1 MPPFISERQE
11 AEVPNIREFT
21 NPDVNLNK
29 PEIGIEA
36 TAQSA
41 RHIGAYYHQIGAEAG
56 SAIRE
61 TGDMAVRYMDHQQI
75 SAGAAGY
82 STLFDQKTQEWN
94 DLAKNADP
102 NDPTVAQKFR
112 EENLEPAFEEFR
124 KQFSTER
131 SQQWAEGRIESLR
144 NHFTQKTS
152 ADMSTL
158 AGHALDV
165 NITQMATRLSNSVYR
180 DPTGLNAA
188 LEAVDS
194 AGAEMIK
201 TSPNLKAEHAS
212 KVQEEVIEKIKKQ
225 IVQSAAVGAVRTNP
239 DAGLKLAQDP
249 TYAKY
254 ISGREMD
261 QLTKEAQS
269 VDRNNRAWSKYEDQQ
284 KKQDQQRASDDA
296 VVDIRARLDNGQ
308 RIPRDAIWNNDT
320 LTRHDKE
327 HLVTI
332 MDQRARGA
340 AAQDDPQTK
349 QGFIDRFIDPTTTQ
363 PTKSEILR
371 AEAEERLSTKTGSI
385 LRQWVDADER
395 GITRDKVFKDT
406 LHGARQL
413 IGTDP
418 VGAGRYASFLEDFL
432 PKYQTLKRE
441 GKLPDNAL
449 NLRDPESLIS
459 KSMQQYQ
466 RPPAQ
471 IMIDHQMRGES
482 INLTAPGTTI
492 TGTQTTNIPA
502 VPDTLRTNP
511 NIAWSPSKGRWYDQ
525 STRKAYDTN
534 GKPL

>member
-1 MPPFISERQE
+1 
-11 AEVPNIREFT
+11 
-21 NPDVNLNK
+21 
-29 PEIGIEA
+29 
-36 TAQSA
+36 
-41 RHIGAYYHQIGAEAG
+41 
-56 SAIRE
+56 
-61 TGDMAVRYMDHQQI
+61 MDHQQI

-112 EENLEPAFEEFR
+112 EENLEPAFDEFR

-332 MDQRARGA
+332 MDQRARSV

-349 QGFIDRFIDPTTTQ
+349 QGFIDRFLDPTKTQ

-371 AEAEERLSTKTGSI
+371 AEAEERLSTKTGTI
-385 LRQWVDADER
+385 FRQWSDADEK

-406 LHGARQL
+406 LQSVRTMLGA
-413 IGTDP
+413 TDP
-418 VGAGRYASFLEDFL
+418 VGAERWANFVQDFL
-432 PKYQTLKRE
+432 PEYQDLKRQ
-441 GKLPDNAL
+441 GKLPANAL

-459 KSMQQYQ
+459 KSLEPYK
-466 RPPAQ
+466 RSPAEV
-471 IMIDHQMRGES
+471 MLYRTTHGMSGNLDLTGVGPS
-482 INLTAPGTTI
+482 TNLTGPGKTI
-492 TGTQTTNIPA
+492 TGIQVQDIPPGMSPTDA
-502 VPDTLRTNP
+502 MKQFKSGTKVRLPDGRIGTVP
-511 NIAWSPSKGRWYDQ
+511 
-525 STRKAYDTN
+525 
-534 GKPL
+534 